1 MTERKYKN
9 FKSFNSQYIG
19 GWSFQDGDKVM
30 TIKDVQVRQVRNEKN
45 QSGEDKMCI
54 LFEETDK
61 PMVLNSTNN
70 DTITKVLGSSLF
82 DDWIGKQILIGTEKV
97 RAFGDV
103 WDSVRVRDEV
113 VRKASRAKI
122 TPQQIA
128 QIKSLIAQ
136 GEIKN
141 EQAMLQYF
149 RVNRIEDIDEK
160 DAAELIKVKTSGGM
174 RPQ

>member
-1 MTERKYKN
+1 MKEYMHYQEYFKNYLGAWSLQNGDETVTIRK
-9 FKSFNSQYIG
+9 IG
-19 GWSFQDGDKVM
+19 EEEMFDAQTG
-30 TIKDVQVRQVRNEKN
+30 EKKT
-45 QSGEDKMCI
+45 GLCVWF
-54 LFEETDK
+54 FEKEL
-61 PMVLNSTNN
+61 PMVLNVTNAST
-70 DTITKVLGSSLF
+70 IAEVLGT
-82 DDWIGKQILIGTEKV
+82 DIIKEWIGKQIILGTSKV
-97 RAFGDV
+97 KAFGKTTEAL
-103 WDSVRVRDEV
+103 RVRNEKPKGNN
-113 VRKASRAKI
+113 RPKI

>member
-9 FKSFNSQYIG
+9 FKAFNSQYIG
-19 GWSFQDGDKVM
+19 GWTFADGDKIM
-30 TIKDVQVRQVRNEKN
+30 TIKDVQVRNVKNEKN

-54 LFEETDK
+54 IFEETDK

-103 WDSVRVRDEV
+103 WDAVRVRDEV
-113 VRKASRAKI
+113 VRKASRPKI
-122 TPQQIA
+122 TPQQIKH
-128 QIKSLIAQ
+128 IRGLIEDGAIMS
-136 GEIKN
+136 EK
-141 EQAMLQYF
+141 AMLQYF
-149 RVNRIEDIDEK
+149 RVNRIEDISEA
-160 DAAELIKVKTSGGM
+160 DAAELIRVKTSGGA